1 MQHDFREA
9 EKSIQHAY
17 RTYCR
22 LKTALLEETL
32 RDVLDEGEIVDEDFM
47 GLDVSQVVDGECLA
61 PFELPREIPTLEK
74 TVVSTIFDDDPEQK
88 VFEAAGEIN
97 QSSVWGSNLNKK
109 AISKNDSKK
118 KEEAKLP
125 MPKLNAKKSFTM
137 RNPRKSFNRSMSK
150 MSSGS
155 SFNFSQGNEEVLPD
169 LETIL
174 MEKAKRHDIEN
185 VPKNAN
191 LSEKTQNPI
200 NSVDI
205 GWLNRRNP
213 SDNVPIEASVKNPS
227 YGLGNVSRAAL
238 PKEGQTSFGLSA
250 LRINSDLC
258 APISETVQIP
268 PEDKKFHESED
279 DSDAMVPNSDDESTI
294 IAMQHRRSIRH
305 VMKRRRLN
313 EDTSQQSVSVPDAK
327 ELESPKKPV
336 EKEKTPSPKKSP
348 KQRTPIKVIQRT
360 PTRRSTRV
368 KRDQVSYQPITE
380 LEEERE
386 QEPDPFACDDDSDQ
400 DPLFK
405 DAKEEKELEVKK
417 KQEIKKEKAEN
428 AKKEKKVADI
438 KPPHLQTYRFF
449 IYLSETE

>member
-32 RDVLDEGEIVDEDFM
+32 RDVLDEGEMVHEDFM
-47 GLDVSQVVDGECLA
+47 GLDVSQVVDGEWDSLA
-61 PFELPREIPTLEK
+61 PFELPREIPTFEK

-150 MSSGS
+150 INSGS

-191 LSEKTQNPI
+191 LSEKIQNPI

-213 SDNVPIEASVKNPS
+213 SDNVAIEAPAKNPS

-250 LRINSDLC
+250 LRINSV
-258 APISETVQIP
+258 ETVQIP

-294 IAMQHRRSIRH
+294 KAMQHRRSIRH

-313 EDTSQQSVSVPDAK
+313 EGTSHQSVSVSDVK

-336 EKEKTPSPKKSP
+336 EKEKTPPLRSP
-348 KQRTPIKVIQRT
+348 KQRTPMKVIQRT

-368 KRDQVSYQPITE
+368 KRDQVLYQPITE
-380 LEEERE
+380 LEEEQE

-405 DAKEEKELEVKK
+405 DAKEEKELEIKK

-428 AKKEKKVADI
+428 AKKEKKVTDNKA
-438 KPPHLQTYRFF
+438 PHLQTYRFF